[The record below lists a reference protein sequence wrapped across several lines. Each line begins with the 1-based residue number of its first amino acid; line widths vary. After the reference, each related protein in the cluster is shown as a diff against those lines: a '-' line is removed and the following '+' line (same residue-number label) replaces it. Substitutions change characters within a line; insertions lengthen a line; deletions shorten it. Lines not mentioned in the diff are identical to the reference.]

1 MARKEHPQGKGA
13 EKRVAKKVA
22 LMPVKSVKLP
32 KLPKFTAQEYAI
44 DDDSP
49 APIVRMTIAQWAQVP
64 RNPYQKKKR
73 DTGRKL
79 EHLYVFRKE
88 HATAR
93 MGIYPNGDLC
103 KIDCHSRGYLYV
115 TYPERVDRPPTFLNV
130 ECYPVRDE
138 AHAAERFKI
147 VDSRKTAKNA
157 ADDVHGAF
165 RLVGI
170 PTNSDFFETGTD
182 IKATLGYAYEIL
194 HRANTGKSIK
204 YTTVPLETQV
214 AAFKPALVA
223 LDAVDVQRKF
233 LEAPFIGSFLLAYTK
248 YGKVVVP
255 FFSRVNEGTHGQRRG
270 KMMCPIAAIEKERD
284 QKWSGG
290 GQDEHLEKIKQV
302 LGALAKYMEGK
313 HTSPGYVPAMS
324 MQKIMKVKLDRYLRD
339 KNVKRGDGSGG
350 KGFTR

>member
-1 MARKEHPQGKGA
+1 MARKEHPQSKGA
-13 EKRVAKKVA
+13 EKRSVGKIAA
-22 LMPVKSVKLP
+22 VKAVKLP

-49 APIVRMTIAQWAQVP
+49 APIVRMTIAQWAHVP

-73 DTGRKL
+73 DTVRKL
-79 EHLYVFRKE
+79 DHLYVFKKE

-103 KIDCHSRGYLYV
+103 KIDCHSRGYLYSE
-115 TYPERVDRPPTFLNV
+115 YPELVDRPPKFLNV

-194 HRANTGKSIK
+194 YRANTGKSIK
-204 YTTVPLETQV
+204 YPSVPLETQV
-214 AAFKPALVA
+214 EAFKPALVA
-223 LDAVDVQRKF
+223 LDAIDVQRK
-233 LEAPFIGSFLLAYTK
+233 LLSAPFIGAFLLAYTK
-248 YGKVVVP
+248 NGNVVVP
-255 FFSRVNEGTHGQRRG
+255 FFLRVNAGTHGQRRG

-284 QKWSGG
+284 QKWKGG
-290 GQDEHLEKIKQV
+290 GQEEHLKKIQQV

-324 MQKIMKVKLDRYLRD
+324 MQKIMLVKLDRYLLD
-339 KNVKRGDGSGG
+339 KNVRRGDKPDG